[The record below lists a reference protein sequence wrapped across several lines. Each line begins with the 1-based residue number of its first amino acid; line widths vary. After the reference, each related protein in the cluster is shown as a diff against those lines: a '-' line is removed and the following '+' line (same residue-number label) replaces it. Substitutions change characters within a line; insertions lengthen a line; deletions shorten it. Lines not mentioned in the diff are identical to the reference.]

1 MHLALQFA
9 SAPSLGAWS
18 RTTLNLVHA
27 GTDLG
32 DQQCVPIREQLLDE
46 FPWLRAADLDVDYD
60 MLAEEE
66 DGNEGDQEAE
76 EEVVID
82 EEEYDRI
89 RQEILEVRA
98 AYRLGDEDKFFY
110 VRQRGGDAN
119 VPKVGHALD
128 CAALFAR
135 LGVATDF
142 CVKYGFPKQKSYHYS
157 TYGGEAPASK
167 LITEF
172 ARKGHFCSFLGCLA
186 SVMTH
191 GVFFF

>member
-1 MHLALQFA
+1 MHLALQFV

-110 VRQRGGDAN
+110 VRQRGGGAN
-119 VPKVGHALD
+119 VARAGRALE
-128 CAALFAR
+128 CAAMFAR
-135 LGVATDF
+135 TGVAAELCAKF
-142 CVKYGFPKQKSYHYS
+142 GFPKQKSYRYS
-157 TYGGEAPASK
+157 KYGGEAPASK
-167 LITEF
+167 LITEL
-172 ARKGHFCSFLGCLA
+172 AWKGHLLLCLGVSRL
-186 SVMTH
+186 
-191 GVFFF
+191 